1 MDTGAPRR
9 WRVSSVLED
18 PSLRI
23 PITYFVVAELLDIL
37 TTVMGLLFGLD
48 EVNPL
53 TAGVLRQFGAWG
65 LILQKV
71 PVVIALVIGVSW
83 LPRRLAWLAT
93 WGCTILMAAVVASNV
108 GLLLAIHS

>member
-1 MDTGAPRR
+1 MDAGAGRR
-9 WRVSSVLED
+9 WRVASVLED

-53 TAGVLRQFGAWG
+53 TASVLREFGAWG

-71 PVVIALVIGVSW
+71 PVVIALLIGVSW

-93 WGCTILMAAVVASNV
+93 WSCTILIAGVVSSNV